1 MLKFLEILST
11 LFLSLSFFFL
21 PHSLILS
28 LFFIYTSLLHELI
41 QQRKEYRSRFT
52 SRGKSSRINCL
63 KKIHNE
69 IENATVIYDSP
80 IEDYIE
86 VLCRLPATPA
96 QLG

>member
-11 LFLSLSFFFL
+11 LFLSLFSLSSSLSHSF
-21 PHSLILS
+21 S
-28 LFFIYTSLLHELI
+28 LFYTHEI
-41 QQRKEYRSRFT
+41 AARVNSQRKEYRSRFT

-69 IENATVIYDSP
+69 IKNATVIYDSP

-86 VLCRLPATPA
+86 ILCRLPATPA